1 MALTK
6 IQKKKIS
13 NFFSAVGYAPAT
25 AFNFITNL
33 ILGSTETDKDTGQ
46 SVKKPGLIGLLADG
60 IKSLVGLLADGLKTV
75 TRAAADFLVAHKKAI
90 AVAAWTSLAVAG
102 AAALTLFLWPAALTA
117 VASFSVYGISIA
129 GIAGANALAQI
140 GVASALS
147 FAATSTLA
155 YVGAAAGNF
164 VKWVAGCC
172 KKASASRKP
181 LVIHTA
187 NEDEQDDLLV
197 TTVPSPLGNLGSS
210 KVERKEQKEA
220 DVLNFKPLL
229 SSKPTVT
236 AKKSEE
242 DLLSLDEEAAHTPAR
257 KLSGSQQ

>member
-6 IQKKKIS
+6 KQKEKIS

-33 ILGSTETDKDTGQ
+33 LLGSTETDKQTGL

-117 VASFSVYGISIA
+117 VASFSIYGISIA

-140 GVASALS
+140 GVASALA

-155 YVGAAAGNF
+155 YVGAAVGNF
-164 VKWVAGCC
+164 ASWVAGCC
-172 KKASASRKP
+172 KKARVSRQAS
-181 LVIHTA
+181 LLSSVS
-187 NEDEQDDLLV
+187 EDQHDLLV
-197 TTVPSPLGNLGSS
+197 PSVPSSLSNLGASSVEKKDKKEAEVFHFQPPASS
-210 KVERKEQKEA
+210 KA
-220 DVLNFKPLL
+220 
-229 SSKPTVT
+229 TVT
-236 AKKSEE
+236 AKQSQE
-242 DLLSLDEEAAHTPAR
+242 DLLGLDQEDTHTPVR